1 MIFSNMLQYFKSTFI
16 KGITLSIPLLVILPI
31 VSRGQDYFIQERDML
46 KIQVYEH
53 PDLSVSVRV
62 SGDGLIT
69 FPLLGQIKVVGFTEK
84 QVERILTD
92 QLSNGYIINPQV
104 TVLVEEYKDHYYIT
118 GEVRN
123 PGAYPYHEGMTVI
136 KAIIL
141 AGGMT
146 KSAKA
151 KKIKIMRNEQGTNN
165 PNNNKEAKDNP
176 KEDDKENPQQNQKK
190 LKVIKAKME
199 DLVKP
204 DDIIIVPERFF

>member
-1 MIFSNMLQYFKSTFI
+1 MSRYLKSI
-16 KGITLSIPLLVILPI
+16 IRKIIPLILIFVIIPLI
-31 VSRGQDYFIQERDML
+31 AWSQDYLIQERDKL
-46 KIQVYEH
+46 KIQIYEH

-69 FPLLGQIKVVGFTEK
+69 FPLLGQIKVVGLTEK
-84 QVERILTD
+84 QVERIITN

-104 TVLVEEYKDHYYIT
+104 TVLVEEYKDYIYIT
-118 GEVRN
+118 GEVN
-123 PGAYPYHEGMTVI
+123 KPGAYPYNEGMTVI

-146 KSAKA
+146 KSAKS
-151 KKIKIMRNEQGTNN
+151 KKIKIMRNEEEINN
-165 PNNNKEAKDNP
+165 PNKDEVKNNPEVNI
-176 KEDDKENPQQNQKK
+176 EDPQQGQKK
-190 LKVIKAKME
+190 FKTIKVNME

>member
-1 MIFSNMLQYFKSTFI
+1 MLQYFKSTFI

>member
-1 MIFSNMLQYFKSTFI
+1 MLQYFKSTFI

-151 KKIKIMRNEQGTNN
+151 KKIKIMRSEEGTNN

-176 KEDDKENPQQNQKK
+176 QGDDRENPQQNQKK
-190 LKVIKAKME
+190 LKIVKAKIE
-199 DLVKP
+199 DLVRP
-204 DDIIIVPERFF
+204 DDIITVPERFF